1 MGYLRVR
8 GSRQSAQRYC
18 PACMSK
24 TKDERK
30 KENAK
35 ALYAERQLAK
45 AESAQAQEGGT
56 NAVGVS
62 AYAPVEQI
70 AESSTM
76 GASRDA
82 IGGRFLPSFGN
93 PFGQRSDM
101 NAILLSQ
108 EPTDLVSSF
117 DETMVDIA
125 ANEADLSTNPFADV
139 IYGPQ
144 ETNPIVSA
152 PGSNESRPHVNPGDI
167 TLNSA
172 PTQQNQIPIDP
183 ILLQMDAEF
192 FNGRIPIRDPRDA
205 EQFLRDA
212 GVQRELPG
220 SKKQG

>member
-1 MGYLRVR
+1 
-8 GSRQSAQRYC
+8 
-18 PACMSK
+18 MSK

-62 AYAPVEQI
+62 AYAPIEQV

-82 IGGRFLPSFGN
+82 IGGRFVPSFGI
-93 PFGQRSDM
+93 PFGQRSDL
-101 NAILLSQ
+101 NAIFLSQ
-108 EPTDLVSSF
+108 DPTDLVSSF
-117 DETMVDIA
+117 DETMVDAA
-125 ANEADLSTNPFADV
+125 ANEAALSTNPFADV
-139 IYGPQ
+139 TYGPQ

-152 PGSNESRPHVNPGDI
+152 PGSNEGRPYVNPGDI
-167 TLNSA
+167 TFDFA
-172 PTQQNQIPIDP
+172 PTQHDQIPIDP
-183 ILLQMDAEF
+183 ILLRMDAEF

-212 GVQRELPG
+212 GVQPQLPG
-220 SKKQG
+220 SKQQG